1 MRTKLTPAF
10 VAKAT
15 ATGKHQAVYWD
26 AAMPG
31 FGLMVTPGGHK
42 SFVVQYRA
50 DGKSRRATIKFGPGL
65 EAARREARAIQ
76 GSVAR
81 GRDPVG
87 EKSAARHAVK
97 TTLRGVVEGYFAS
110 EGSKL
115 RSATV
120 RRSAFDRL
128 VLPTLGSRPIG
139 EIRRGEIVALL
150 DKIEGENGAP
160 MASLTLAYLRKVMN
174 WHAVR
179 DETFHTPIVRGMQ
192 RGEAVRRDRI
202 LSDDELR
209 CFWRATEGQEHP
221 YSRMARLI
229 LLTATRRDEA
239 ADLQWSEIQ
248 GDTWVVPAARYKT
261 AMDMEIPL
269 SAAAQD
275 VLGSMPKIG
284 TKGWVF
290 TLAGDA
296 RIGNFTGRKAKLDTL
311 MIAELRKVAAERGED
326 PEKVTLPRWTI
337 HDLRRTARSL
347 MSRAGVPA
355 DHAERCLGHV
365 IGGVRGIYDRHA
377 FSEEKRAAFEALA
390 ALVERVLNPAAGN
403 VVPLAP
409 FARKGEALRGNAGG
423 GARPVVW

>member
-1 MRTKLTPAF
+1 MRVKLTPAF
-10 VAKAT
+10 IAKAT
-15 ATGKHQAVYWD
+15 ATGEHQAVYWD

-31 FGLMVTPGGHK
+31 FGLMVTPAGHK

-65 EAARREARAIQ
+65 DAARREARALQ
-76 GSVAR
+76 GRVAR

-87 EKSAARHAVK
+87 EKSAARHAVM
-97 TTLRGVVEGYFAS
+97 TTLRYVADSYFKS

-115 RSATV
+115 RTLAA

-128 VLPTLGSRPIG
+128 VLPTLGSRPVG

-150 DKIEGENGAP
+150 DKIEGEKGAP
-160 MASLTLAYLRKVMN
+160 MATSTLAFLGRLMA

-179 DETFHTPIVRGMQ
+179 DETFHSPIVRGMQ
-192 RGEAVRRDRI
+192 RGLPVRRDRI

-209 CFWRATEGQEHP
+209 AFWKATEGQEHP
-221 YSRMARLI
+221 YYRMARLI

-248 GDTWVVPAARYKT
+248 GDTWVIPAARYKT
-261 AMDMEIPL
+261 MIETEIPL
-269 SAAAQD
+269 SGAAQS
-275 VLGSMPKIG
+275 VLADMPKIG

-290 TLAGDA
+290 TVGGDA
-296 RIGNFTGRKAKLDTL
+296 RIGNFTGRKAKLDAL
-311 MIAELRKVAAERGED
+311 MIAELRKAAERGED
-326 PEKVTLPRWTI
+326 PATVTLPRWTL

-347 MSRAGVPA
+347 MSRAGVQP
-355 DHAERCLGHV
+355 DHAERCLGHT

-377 FSEEKRAAFEALA
+377 FSEEKREAFEALA
-390 ALVERVLNPAAGN
+390 AIVDRILNPAAGN
-403 VVPLAP
+403 VVQL
-409 FARKGEALRGNAGG
+409 KGRA
-423 GARPVVW
+423 